1 MTETHNTY
9 VDWLE
14 MENRAFVDAARLGL
28 DAPVPT
34 CPGWLVKDLVLHH
47 ASFQLWITA
56 LIVDRVQEP
65 IAPSDA
71 YPPFGIDVLDWYQSI
86 GDEFVRTLRLTDP
99 STPVWGVT
107 GEQRAG
113 AWARRQ
119 ASETSV
125 HRWDA
130 QNAQTIGRPIEHADD
145 YLGELFT
152 LLLPSLIR
160 SFGAVLPLGTLML
173 RSTDHRL
180 TWSVRPL
187 GGTIELAALST
198 EPDVQLTGTSSDLFL
213 ALWRRPSAV
222 RVEGDLKILGQ
233 WQAAIAGD

>member
-1 MTETHNTY
+1 
-9 VDWLE
+9 LE

-71 YPPFGIDVLDWYQSI
+71 YPPVGIDVLDWYQSI

>member
-14 MENRAFVDAARLGL
+14 MENQALVDAARLGL
-28 DAPVPT
+28 EAPVPT
-34 CPGWLVKDLVLHH
+34 CPGWLVKDLVIHH

-71 YPPFGIDVLDWYQSI
+71 YPPVGIDVLDWYQSI

-107 GEQRAG
+107 GEQRVG

-130 QNAQTIGRPIEHADD
+130 QNAQAIGRPIEHAAD
-145 YLGELFT
+145 YLSEMFT

-160 SFGAVLPLGTLML
+160 SFGAVLPSGILTLH
-173 RSTDHRL
+173 SADDRL
-180 TWSVRPL
+180 TWPVRPV
-187 GGTIELAALST
+187 GDTIELAPVGT
-198 EPDVQLTGTSSDLFL
+198 EPDVRLTGTSSDLLL
-213 ALWRRPSAV
+213 ALWRRPSGAD
-222 RVEGDLKILGQ
+222 RG
-233 WQAAIAGD
+233 